1 MREGFPF
8 TRQPRTEW
16 TSPETNLLNRLRI
29 GRKCYQCSKGLNCN
43 HTHRGEGDLPSLIM
57 PTYTFENESGV
68 RAEANKPIGTT
79 TFIDRGTKWKRITE
93 PEGFR
98 MHTGAQL
105 PDQKEQMRRGYNRLE
120 NRGWI
125 SKFSKQQVKRVWDI

>member
-1 MREGFPF
+1 
-8 TRQPRTEW
+8 
-16 TSPETNLLNRLRI
+16 
-29 GRKCYQCSKGLNCN
+29 
-43 HTHRGEGDLPSLIM
+43 M

-79 TFIDRGTKWKRITE
+79 TFIDRGTTWKRITE

-105 PDQKEQMRRGYNRLE
+105 PGQKEQMRRGYNRLE
-120 NRGWI
+120 NRGWN